1 MKNSLIL
8 FAIIS
13 TVFVSCNKTAPV
25 PITYHASGAISTF
38 TVKYTDANGNLQ
50 TTQFNPQS
58 AQDVWQ
64 FSFNGEQGDIV
75 YVSGKY
81 TDAYSALKLMI
92 KINGKVYK
100 QASNEGDTL
109 HYLTVSGVIP
119 YE

>member
-1 MKNSLIL
+1 MKKIL
-8 FAIIS
+8 AILVVLS
-13 TVFVSCNKTAPV
+13 AFLVSCNKTAPV
-25 PITYHASGAISTF
+25 PITYQASGAVSTF
-38 TVKYTDANGNLQ
+38 TIKYTDADGNLQ
-50 TTQFNPQS
+50 ATQVNPQS

-92 KINGKVYK
+92 KVDGKVYK